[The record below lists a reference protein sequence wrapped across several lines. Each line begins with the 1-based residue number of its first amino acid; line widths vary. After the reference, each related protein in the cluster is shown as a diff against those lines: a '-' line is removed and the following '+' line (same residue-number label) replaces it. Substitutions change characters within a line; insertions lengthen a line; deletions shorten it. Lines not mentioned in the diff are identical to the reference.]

1 VSQLCSYTPW
11 RPGWCELAGF
21 LIPGIS
27 LALITVMAQQ
37 TTPTDV
43 PSSTRSADLRF
54 RSPDLTDGGGMWRV
68 ARASRT
74 LDLNSSYTYLLFA
87 RDFAATSRVAISAGE
102 VVGFVIGYLR
112 PEAEDR
118 LFIWQIAVDQS
129 QRGQGVAARLL
140 EAL

>member
-1 VSQLCSYTPW
+1 
-11 RPGWCELAGF
+11 
-21 LIPGIS
+21 
-27 LALITVMAQQ
+27 MAQQ

-43 PSSTRSADLRF
+43 PSSTRSADLLF
-54 RSPDLTDGGGMWRV
+54 RSPDLSDGGGMWRV
-68 ARASRT
+68 ARDSRT

-118 LFIWQIAVDQS
+118 LFIWQIRSEERRVGKAC
-129 QRGQGVAARLL
+129 RAGRTTGKCRT
-140 EAL
+140 